1 MSQIDYHRLLVTT
14 VTLEI
19 WTPPSEA
26 PTAPAE
32 AHTTK
37 GRQLQITCHLFRF
50 ESSYQ
55 PIPSRTN
62 VETRPLLHKKIL
74 IVDDERVI
82 GEELSEFLS
91 SLDFSCH
98 AVTSVD
104 EALELIDAD
113 TDITLILTDMRM
125 PGKSG
130 ADLIRTL
137 QAIPDRT
144 FEYVIISGHL
154 DADQELAGIEQ
165 DSVELMRKP
174 IDVGALMDHLDALA
188 FDS

>member
-1 MSQIDYHRLLVTT
+1 M
-14 VTLEI
+14 
-19 WTPPSEA
+19 
-26 PTAPAE
+26 
-32 AHTTK
+32 
-37 GRQLQITCHLFRF
+37 
-50 ESSYQ
+50 
-55 PIPSRTN
+55 
-62 VETRPLLHKKIL
+62 ETRPLLHKKIL

-82 GEELSEFLS
+82 GEELSEFLL

-130 ADLIRTL
+130 TDLIRTL
-137 QAIPDRT
+137 QAIPDRA

-154 DADQELAGIEQ
+154 DADRELAGIEQ
-165 DSVELMRKP
+165 DSVEMMRKP
-174 IDVGALMDHLDALA
+174 IDVGALMDYLDALA